1 MHLIEMD
8 AVAEE
13 KERQTRPQNT
23 LISVSI
29 LFYMILSYNHITIQY
44 YLMIIVLFPIYKI
57 FWSCIKGFS
66 CILLCSVKK

>member
-29 LFYMILSYNHITIQY
+29 LFYMILSYNHIIIQY
-44 YLMIIVLFPIYKI
+44 YLMIIVLFFY
-57 FWSCIKGFS
+57 
-66 CILLCSVKK
+66 L